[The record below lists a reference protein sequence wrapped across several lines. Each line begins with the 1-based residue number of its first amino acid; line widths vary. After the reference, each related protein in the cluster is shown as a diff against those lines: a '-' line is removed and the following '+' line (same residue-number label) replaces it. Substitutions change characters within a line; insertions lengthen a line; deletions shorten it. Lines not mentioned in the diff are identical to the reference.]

1 MPNLFRGLLLAGPLA
16 VALCAPVTSLA
27 GPTVSVRIEGATQ
40 TLLEE
45 TTLTL
50 NDQPSPAPGNCP
62 AHTAAAAIEQATGGN
77 WDREQYTSTILG
89 ESHTFADSDYWAEWV
104 SEKFGAGVCSDV
116 LEPGDR
122 LVMIVDVSP
131 PPSYA
136 STVFPLRLT
145 GVPAKVS
152 PGTPFTVDVTRFRS
166 DNGTPGSSIPEPAAG
181 ATFTGA
187 TATTGVDG
195 KATITLTER
204 GEQTLKASV
213 DKERTQAVKLCVTD
227 GADGFCG
234 TTKPGDPAPAPTTVA
249 PCVTTGDDGLCGTT
263 DKRPPGGSITSVKEQ
278 QRFAR
283 DKGPRTLSGQA
294 TDPQGIRKVRLRL
307 TRTDRARCNTFDG
320 ERERFVALKRCGAA
334 RGAWF
339 DAGTSGA
346 WSYLLP
352 ARLPRGRYVLDVEA
366 TDASGN
372 VDKKLER
379 GRNRV
384 VFHVS

>member
-1 MPNLFRGLLLAGPLA
+1 MPKLFRGLLLAGPVTVLLA
-16 VALCAPVTSLA
+16 ASPAALA

-50 NDQPSPAPGNCP
+50 DDQPTPAPGNCP

-89 ESHTFADSDYWAEWV
+89 ESHTFANSDYWAEWV
-104 SEKFGAGVCSDV
+104 SERFGAGICTDV
-116 LEPGDR
+116 LQTGDR

-145 GVPAKVS
+145 GVPARVS
-152 PGTPFTVDVTRFRS
+152 PGTPFTVDVTRYRS
-166 DNGTPGSSIPEPAAG
+166 DNGTPGTGIPEPAAG

-187 TATTGVDG
+187 TATTGADG
-195 KATITLTER
+195 KATIALTTR
-204 GEQTLKASV
+204 GEHTLKASV
-213 DKERTQAVKLCVTD
+213 DGERTQAAKLCVTD

-234 TTKPGDPAPAPTTVA
+234 TTKPGDPAPAPTTTS
-249 PCVTTGDDGLCGTT
+249 CSTTGDDGLCGTVDT
-263 DKRPPGGSITSVKEQ
+263 RAPGGSIGSVSEQ

-283 DKGPRTLSGQA
+283 GRGPRTLAGES
-294 TDPQGIRKVRLRL
+294 TDAQGIRRVRLRL
-307 TRTDRARCNTFDG
+307 TRIDRGRCTTFDG
-320 ERERFVALKRCGAA
+320 ARERFVTLKRCGAS
-334 RGAWF
+334 RGRWF
-339 DAGTSGA
+339 EAGTSGT

-352 ARLPRGRYVLDVEA
+352 ARLTRGRYVLDVEA
-366 TDASGN
+366 TDGNGN